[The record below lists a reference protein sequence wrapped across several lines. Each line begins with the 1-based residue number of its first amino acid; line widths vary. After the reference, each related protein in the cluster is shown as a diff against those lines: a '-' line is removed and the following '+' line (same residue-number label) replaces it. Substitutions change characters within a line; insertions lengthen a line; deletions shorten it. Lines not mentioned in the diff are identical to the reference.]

1 MFTHYGKLVC
11 LVCVCVCVCVCVSVC
26 LCVLLFYSQPTLC
39 DPIDCSPAESSVH
52 GILQARILEWVA
64 MPFSRGSS
72 CQGSNLHLLHLL
84 HWQAGFLPLAPPGK
98 PIWLTMDQKTLSE
111 ATKISDHFIILPSP
125 VSQCLLLENYCRDD
139 ATVCSSFFLLLS
151 PLLSLMGFVHTCKFN
166 PPPKLTVTW

>member
-1 MFTHYGKLVC
+1 M
-11 LVCVCVCVCVCVSVC
+11 CVCVCLSVC

-39 DPIDCSPAESSVH
+39 DPIDCSPADSSVH

-98 PIWLTMDQKTLSE
+98 PIWLTMNQKTLSE

-139 ATVCSSFFLLLS
+139 ATICSPFFLLLS
-151 PLLSLMGFVHTCKFN
+151 PLLPLMGFVNTCKFN

>member
-1 MFTHYGKLVC
+1 MAQNWTRLKQLSMDAGQMFTHYGKLVC
-11 LVCVCVCVCVCVSVC
+11 LVCVCLCVCVCLSVC

-84 HWQAGFLPLAPPGK
+84 HWQAGFLPLGPPGK
-98 PIWLTMDQKTLSE
+98 PIWLTMNQKTLSE

-125 VSQCLLLENYCRDD
+125 VSQCLLLEN
-139 ATVCSSFFLLLS
+139 
-151 PLLSLMGFVHTCKFN
+151 
-166 PPPKLTVTW
+166 